1 MLNQPAPFP
10 YVGSFALFEDD
21 DGETHLVRIQAKRPE
36 RNGATERVF
45 AMISFP
51 LRDGAS
57 GNKVVAFDQLQ
68 DGTPLTRLEQREFH
82 DLDRALAGRSLRTA
96 KQKAAKARRDA
107 LRARILAEPIMARLV
122 READAKA
129 ARQRKAA

>member
-10 YVGSFALFEDD
+10 YVGSYALFEDD
-21 DGETHLVRIQAKRPE
+21 DGDTHLVRIQAKRPARE
-36 RNGATERVF
+36 GPTERVF
-45 AMISFP
+45 ALISFP

-68 DGTPLTRLEQREFH
+68 DGTALTRAEQREFH
-82 DLDRALAGRSLRTA
+82 DLDRALAGRSMRTP

-107 LRARILAEPIMARLV
+107 LRQRMLAEPIMTRMIRQV
-122 READAKA
+122 DAKV

>member
-10 YVGSFALFEDD
+10 YVGSYALFEDD

-36 RNGATERVF
+36 REGATDRVF

-57 GNKVVAFDQLQ
+57 GNKVVAFDQLA
-68 DGTPLTRLEQREFH
+68 DGTPLTREEQREFH
-82 DLDRALAGRSLRTA
+82 DLDRALVGRSLRTP
-96 KQKAAKARRDA
+96 KQKIAKARRDA
-107 LRARILAEPIMARLV
+107 LKARILAEPILTRLIRQV
-122 READAKA
+122 SGKA
-129 ARQRKAA
+129 ARQRQAA